1 MLAVPKVF
9 RHGERR
15 MAHPEAGTGQL
26 VHLPEDHHHVRQYAR
41 RRHLAVELLSLATTL
56 ADTAEETDTV
66 VMSDHVV
73 NHFGEQDGLSHA
85 GTPEQPGFAAALQGH
100 EHIDSLDAGLEDL
113 ALGRPLRQARG

>member
-15 MAHPEAGTGQL
+15 MSHPKAGTGQL

-41 RRHLAVELLSLATTL
+41 RLHFAIELLALATTL
-56 ADTAEETDTV
+56 ADAAEETDTI
-66 VMSDHVV
+66 VMSDHVM

-85 GTPEQPGFAAALQGH
+85 GPAEQARFAATLQGH
-100 EHIDSLDAGLEDL
+100 EHIDCLDAGFEDL
-113 ALGRPLRQARG
+113 ALGRTLRQARG